1 MKKAELPKNETE
13 RLQKLEEYNILD
25 TLSEKEY
32 EGIAKLASI
41 IANTPISLISLI
53 DKERQWFKSRVGLD
67 VSETHRDYAFCAHAI
82 LEPKKI
88 FQVPNAIL
96 DDRFVDNPLVTGDP
110 NIRFYAGAPLVT
122 SDNFSLGTLCV
133 IDRVP
138 RELTPE
144 QEEGLSLLASQVIA
158 LLEERILLQKIQEQ
172 EQRIQSQFS
181 ELEFLYN
188 SANCG
193 YHALDA
199 NGTFLRINDLEL
211 EWLGETREN
220 ILNKRNFQDFIPEN
234 YFHFFKHSFERM
246 KAEGKIDGVE
256 ATIIGAN
263 GKHIQISVNAR
274 AIYDENGNFLMSN
287 ATLIDITEKKALQLE
302 LEKSISLSFKKS
314 EELQD
319 QLKMAAR
326 IQKMILPI
334 KSPLPSIRFFYKP
347 LDEIGGD
354 FFEFVSLASPDKV
367 GILISDVA
375 GHGVPSALITA
386 LLKSAI
392 NQSSIEIKENPAEL
406 LNFINEFIFDYIDNR
421 FVTAVYG
428 ILDFKAKTLLF
439 SNAGHPSPY
448 ILSEEK
454 VYLEKQEGRSLP
466 LGILN
471 KSQLAKQSKEYKNTS
486 VSLAYAKKILFYTD
500 GLLEQC
506 KEISDEKTVYFED
519 GLEDI
524 LENIKSKS
532 NFFDLLLG
540 EYDKFSA
547 DKEQMDDICLI
558 SVDL

>member
-172 EQRIQSQFS
+172 EQKIQSQFS

-334 KSPLPSIRFFYKP
+334 KSPLPRIRFFYKP
-347 LDEIGGD
+347 LDEIGGALRRRHVNHVEFLD
-354 FFEFVSLASPDKV
+354 DLLFVAFAVGGFERGRFAGAVDRHQVVIERRFDA
-367 GILISDVA
+367 VA
-375 GHGVPSALITA
+375 GGHLGQGLGKKRNAEHGGAGI
-386 LLKSAI
+386 
-392 NQSSIEIKENPAEL
+392 AE
-406 LNFINEFIFDYIDNR
+406 FDGEFIQNPFAAKAVGGQIHDFLRRAGAFDRHGRLREQRGARLGGSYA
-421 FVTAVYG
+421 FPGVFAG
-428 ILDFKAKTLLF
+428 IRGIIAADVVFAEGFLKPLDFVPIQLQAGANDQVIVSDHVAGAKRDAVLLRLEGF
-439 SNAGHPSPY
+439 GVVLDPVHFGMDQIGFVAG
-448 ILSEEK
+448 
-454 VYLEKQEGRSLP
+454 G
-466 LGILN
+466 
-471 KSQLAKQSKEYKNTS
+471 
-486 VSLAYAKKILFYTD
+486 LF
-500 GLLEQC
+500 
-506 KEISDEKTVYFED
+506 
-519 GLEDI
+519 
-524 LENIKSKS
+524 
-532 NFFDLLLG
+532 
-540 EYDKFSA
+540 
-547 DKEQMDDICLI
+547 
-558 SVDL
+558 